1 MPDRGDSMDSN
12 DSSVPGTPA
21 LHRRSSLYLPSSK
34 GHPAGLFPSTK
45 TVQRE
50 GSDDGV
56 CPRTSAEDV
65 RESQEVHIKH
75 RSKSMGA
82 IVASAAGASK
92 KAKLRALGLV
102 LDSSILEP

>member
-1 MPDRGDSMDSN
+1 MPDRGDSN

-34 GHPAGLFPSTK
+34 GHPGSLFPSTREPN

-56 CPRTSAEDV
+56 CPRTSAEEV

-75 RSKSMGA
+75 RSQSMGA